1 MDKKVTSIVA
11 YITIIGWLVAYFAGD
26 RENAKFHLNQG
37 LVVSILGLANG
48 ILASIF
54 GVLCIAVPFLLVFTG
69 IFSIIGL
76 GILALAII
84 GIVYA
89 YNGEDKE
96 LPVIGQ
102 FKILK

>member
-1 MDKKVTSIVA
+1 MCNIPIILLVRHDITLSELFISIGVA
-11 YITIIGWLVAYFAGD
+11 LF
-26 RENAKFHLNQG
+26 
-37 LVVSILGLANG
+37 VSAIL
-48 ILASIF
+48 IF
-54 GVLCIAVPFLLVFTG
+54 FLLVFTG